1 MGQGGSKVVQDGFS
15 GRLGEKVKGGKMKGE
30 VR

>member
-15 GRLGEKVKGGKMKGE
+15 GRLGDERLILKMFGKF
-30 VR
+30 